1 MSILKGQELF
11 IVSQF
16 SEDVPVRKLRETR
29 PSFSIFEVK
38 ERFVRTVEFYNTP
51 LNTLEEAEGEGSKT
65 IYITDILHHFT
76 DRYHIQLSI
85 EVSVNKLDTY
95 F

>member
-1 MSILKGQELF
+1 M
-11 IVSQF
+11 
-16 SEDVPVRKLRETR
+16 RKVRETR
-29 PSFSIFEVK
+29 PSFSVFRVK
-38 ERFVRTVEFYNTP
+38 ERFVRTVEFHNAP
-51 LNTLEEAEGEGSKT
+51 LNTLERAGGEGSKT

-95 F
+95 I